1 MKEETESRKDVDRRA
16 SEGQD
21 DQMRSNVFQRIKKL
35 IELIKYEDKV

>member
-21 DQMRSNVFQRIKKL
+21 DPMRSNVFQRIKNL

>member
-21 DQMRSNVFQRIKKL
+21 DPMRSNVFQRIKNL
-35 IELIKYEDKV
+35 IELIKYEDMV